1 MPVAD
6 YFGAFFHPLYRAQS
20 MAVLSS
26 FMADKSL
33 IPSNTLRVV
42 ADLRCDGLDG
52 SG

>member
-6 YFGAFFHPLYRAQS
+6 YFGAFFSHLYHMQS

-26 FMADKSL
+26 FMANKSL
-33 IPSNTLRVV
+33 IPSNKLRVV
-42 ADLRCDGLDG
+42 ADLLCDGLDD